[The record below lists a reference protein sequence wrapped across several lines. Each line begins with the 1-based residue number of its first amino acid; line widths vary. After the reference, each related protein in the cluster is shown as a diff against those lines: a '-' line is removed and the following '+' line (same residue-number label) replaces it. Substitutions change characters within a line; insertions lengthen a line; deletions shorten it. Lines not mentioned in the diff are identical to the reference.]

1 MAYPHS
7 PVPSDSIAGQ
17 WQRVMPSLSLLTI

>member
-1 MAYPHS
+1 MAYPHA

-17 WQRVMPSLSLLTI
+17 WSRVMPSLSLLTI